1 MTQAE
6 EPRCESVAQASVF
19 AVTRDLSDEVE
30 GGWEERLEGGGRE
43 GEEEVEDGTEQ
54 LHETQQVRVAVL
66 QNLTNHLQ
74 HVPYAFKIKSRSF
87 THLQDRLA
95 VILLNLLINWIER

>member
-1 MTQAE
+1 M
-6 EPRCESVAQASVF
+6 F

-87 THLQDRLA
+87 THLQDRFA
-95 VILLNLLINWIER
+95 VIFLNLLINWIER

>member
-1 MTQAE
+1 M
-6 EPRCESVAQASVF
+6 F

-30 GGWEERLEGGGRE
+30 GGWEERLEGGRRE
-43 GEEEVEDGTEQ
+43 GEEKVEDGTEQ
-54 LHETQQVRVAVL
+54 LHKTQQVRVAVL

-74 HVPYAFKIKSRSF
+74 HVTNAFKIMSRSF